1 MTPIGIFFAGI
12 FVGVFVGIFVIGMCA
27 AAARR

>member
-12 FVGVFVGIFVIGMCA
+12 FVGVFVGIFVIGMCT

>member
-1 MTPIGIFFAGI
+1 MTPIGIFFTGI